1 MMIDLLSISLTEEA
15 GRGAGGPGGRERRG
29 KVETSLDN
37 QNRKF
42 DSYRTRN
49 EKATTKSGMISLI
62 SIDFILSHSNWP
74 MKLYPIWVPGVGT
87 YGTTLFRIKAQHYE
101 GC

>member
-49 EKATTKSGMISLI
+49 EKATTIVLI
-62 SIDFILSHSNWP
+62 RNDFSNFVRFYFVTFELAHEIVPNLGTRGGYVRYYHSVQNQSA
-74 MKLYPIWVPGVGT
+74 
-87 YGTTLFRIKAQHYE
+87 TL
-101 GC
+101 